1 MKLFLDANVL
11 LDGYY
16 QRAGVGASDQ
26 VIALCDG
33 VGHSGWIAWHT
44 LSNVFYLVRG
54 HSKSSPTA
62 LQFVSDL
69 LAWADVAETG
79 KADALHAVG
88 TGMSDFEDALQLAA
102 ALVCEADII
111 VTRNTADFKTSPLPV
126 MTPEQLLAH
135 LASSRSAT
143 P

>member
-1 MKLFLDANVL
+1 M
-11 LDGYY
+11 
-16 QRAGVGASDQ
+16 
-26 VIALCDG
+26 
-33 VGHSGWIAWHT
+33 
-44 LSNVFYLVRG
+44 
-54 HSKSSPTA
+54 
-62 LQFVSDL
+62 
-69 LAWADVAETG
+69 AETG

-102 ALVCEADII
+102 ALVCEADVI

-135 LASSRSAT
+135 LASLRSAT

>member
-16 QRAGVGASDQ
+16 RRAGAATSDQ

-33 VGHSGWIAWHT
+33 VTHSGWIAWHT

-54 HSKSSPTA
+54 HAKSSSTA
-62 LQFVSDL
+62 LQFVTDL
-69 LAWADVAETG
+69 LAWVEVAETG
-79 KADALHAVG
+79 KADAILAAG
-88 TGMSDFEDALQLAA
+88 SGMNDFEDALQLAA
-102 ALVCEADII
+102 AFACGADII

-135 LASSRSAT
+135 LGSLGSAT